1 MVSDLRWTPLLR
13 TKRAK
18 LGEADASVAAIKTI
32 HSYIPDVMEPGD
44 LADAAAEVK
53 ISSDATV
60 HEIHKSHES
69 PKSLHPYASREVEV
83 GALSQMVS
91 RNKRM
96 RKIGFPPQSS
106 NAMSGGAIAN
116 TGASNN
122 WDDEGHNYPKPTV
135 STRVMPKELSGSP
148 NISVAVNSFGAM
160 KTSYNAAAD
169 AIKQDLTKPKRWGID
184 Q

>member
-1 MVSDLRWTPLLR
+1 VESVFTFTGIR
-13 TKRAK
+13 T
-18 LGEADASVAAIKTI
+18 
-32 HSYIPDVMEPGD
+32 
-44 LADAAAEVK
+44 EVK